1 MITAKVIQS
10 AVDCELCVTERKG
23 FFWSLVRR
31 AVVSGH
37 FASYWQQIADGQ
49 DGRPEEAGF
58 HLGTGSRECVHVGVC
73 VMEVLRTG

>member
-1 MITAKVIQS
+1 M
-10 AVDCELCVTERKG
+10 RG
-23 FFWSLVRR
+23 

-58 HLGTGSRECVHVGVC
+58 HRGTGSRECVHVGVC